1 MNTLKRP
8 LPGTGYSHI
17 SLRAAAEAGLTEI
30 EHAPRTARVLV
41 ENVLRQA
48 HRAPADLLDG
58 ALDAALGLSR
68 DIIQAAAGG
77 APAALGFHPV
87 RLLLQDHSG
96 VPVLADLASLRSL
109 LAERGLDPVT
119 VSPALPVDLVVDHS
133 VEVHSSGTASAL
145 RRNMERET
153 RLNAERFRFLK
164 WAHQAMDGVNIVPP
178 GRGIVHQI
186 HLEQLARVVSVDAT
200 GLAAPDTVLGTDSH
214 TPMVNSIGVLG
225 WGIGGLDASAV
236 LLGLPLPMLAQ
247 PVVGVRLVNSLPA
260 GTTATDLALT
270 LTELL
275 RATGVVHSMVEF
287 YGPGADTLSVTD
299 RATVSNMAPEFG
311 CTTTYFPVDDKTLGF
326 LRLTGRS
333 ADTVDL
339 VARYSRVQGLDAGE
353 EEGPL
358 RFARVIEVDLAKI
371 EPSAAGPRR
380 PQDRMPISQVPDG
393 FRREFMTGGTTATG
407 DTAASEAEPGGLGDG
422 AIAIAAIT
430 SCTST
435 SNQTSML
442 LAGLLA
448 RNAVARGLTVPPWV
462 KTSLA
467 PGSRAVRDYLDAA
480 GLLPALAELGFS
492 VAGYGCTTCIG
503 NSGPLLAQAE
513 EAVRRHGVKAA
524 AVLSGNRNFE
534 GRIHQEVAASYLMSP
549 PLVVAYA
556 LAGTVLT
563 DLTTEPLGTDR
574 DGRPV
579 TLADIWPTPGE
590 LEDARRFVSPEHYRD
605 AAEQLH
611 RGEESWRDL
620 DSPTGDLFDWPAGSS
635 YLMPLPLV
643 SLDKQE
649 AGADIRGARAL
660 VYAHHTTTTDHIS
673 PAGQIRA
680 ETPAGRYLSQ
690 LGVDEADFN
699 TFGCRRG
706 NHEVMMRGTFAGSGL
721 VNRLVDGK
729 GGRTLLLPERTETT
743 VHDAAMRYRD
753 AGVPLVV
760 LAGREYGM
768 GSSRDWAA
776 KGPRLLGVKAVLA
789 ESFERIH
796 RSNLVAVGILPL
808 QFAAGQTP
816 ETLGLTGH
824 ECFDITGLD
833 ALVPG
838 GAVEVRAQDDEGR
851 QVAAWTMTARV
862 DTERELQYIRSGGVF
877 GVVAESLNAA
887 QV

>member
-8 LPGTGYSHI
+8 LPGTGYSYI
-17 SLRAAAEAGLTEI
+17 SLEAAAEAGLTEI
-30 EHAPRTARVLV
+30 EHAPRTTRVLV

-48 HRAPADLLDG
+48 HRAAESHDG
-58 ALDAALGLSR
+58 AVDAALGLCR
-68 DIIQAAAGG
+68 DIIRAAGG
-77 APAALGFHPV
+77 GAPVSFNLFPV

-109 LAERGLDPVT
+109 LAERGLEPGI
-119 VSPALPVDLVVDHS
+119 VSPSLPVDLVVDHS
-133 VEVHSSGTASAL
+133 VEVHSAGTATAL

-153 RLNAERFRFLK
+153 RLNSERFRFLK
-164 WAHQAMDGVNIVPP
+164 WAHQAMEGVNIVPP

-186 HLEQLARVVSVDAT
+186 HLEQLARVVNVDAT

-270 LTELL
+270 LTEML
-275 RATGVVHSMVEF
+275 RAAGVVHSMVEF
-287 YGPGADTLSVTD
+287 FGPGADTLPVTD

-311 CTTTYFPVDDKTLGF
+311 CTTTYFPVDEKTLGF

-333 ADTVDL
+333 AKTVDL
-339 VARYSRVQGLDAGE
+339 VARYSRAQGLDAIDE
-353 EEGPL
+353 DVPL
-358 RFARVIEVDLAKI
+358 RYSRVLEVDLAKI
-371 EPSAAGPRR
+371 EPCAAGPRR
-380 PQDRMPISQVPDG
+380 PQDRMPISQVPAG
-393 FRREFMTGGTTATG
+393 FRREFAAQAATTA
-407 DTAASEAEPGGLGDG
+407 EAEPGGLRDG

-462 KTSLA
+462 KTSMA

-480 GLLPALAELGFS
+480 GLLPALGELGFS

-503 NSGPLLAQAE
+503 NSGPLVEQVE
-513 EAVRRHGVKAA
+513 NAVRGHGVRTA

-534 GRIHQEVAASYLMSP
+534 GRIHQDVAASYLMSP

-563 DLTTEPLGTDR
+563 DLTAEPLGTGS

-579 TLADIWPTPGE
+579 ALADIWPTPQE
-590 LEDARRFVSPEHYRD
+590 LEEVRRFVSPEHYRH

-611 RGEESWRDL
+611 QGEQSWRDL
-620 DSPTGDLFDWPAGSS
+620 DSPTGDLFDWPAESS

-643 SLDKQE
+643 SLDKEQS
-649 AGADIRGARAL
+649 GPDVRGARAL
-660 VYAHHTTTTDHIS
+660 VYANHTTTTDHIS
-673 PAGQIRA
+673 PAGQIRQ
-680 ETPAGRYLSQ
+680 ETQAGQYLSG
-690 LGVDEADFN
+690 LGVKVEDFN

-721 VNRLVDGK
+721 VNRLVEHK
-729 GGRTLLLPERTETT
+729 GGSTLLLPERTETT
-743 VHDAAMRYRD
+743 VYEAAMRYQAD
-753 AGVPLVV
+753 GIPLVV

-808 QFAAGQTP
+808 QFTAGQTP
-816 ETLGLTGH
+816 ETLGLTGC
-824 ECFDITGLD
+824 ESFDIIGLD
-833 ALVPG
+833 TLAPG
-838 GAVEVRAQDDEGR
+838 GAVEVRAHDDEGG
-851 QVAAWTMTARV
+851 QVASWTMTARV

-877 GVVAESLNAA
+877 GVVADTLTATA
-887 QV
+887 QA